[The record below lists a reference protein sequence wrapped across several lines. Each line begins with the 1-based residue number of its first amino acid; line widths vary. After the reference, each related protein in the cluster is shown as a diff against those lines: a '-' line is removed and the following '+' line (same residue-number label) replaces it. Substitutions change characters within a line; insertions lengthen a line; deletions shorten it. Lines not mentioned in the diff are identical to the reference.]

1 MSDFDVVNSDASSI
15 DIEIVDPETT
25 LIEINS
31 GAQGPSGPAG
41 AVGPQGPTG
50 ATGAAGPVGPQGPVG
65 PAGAAGA
72 VGPQGPQGDTGPQGP
87 QGPPGAN
94 GSGAVSSVN
103 TYIGDVV
110 LTASDVGLG
119 NVDDT
124 SDLDKPISTA
134 TQTALDGKQDE
145 IFGTSKFVGFD
156 SIGVLGPIPQWNI
169 NSFGGADVN
178 IAIEPDNLTG
188 WYNVQSIYA
197 SLNPLQNSP
206 NDTYTLRS
214 SFLEI
219 DNDLTGFQ
227 LGTNGNAVN
236 LFGNTIKHVGT
247 GDVGALN
254 FFSNYVEI
262 GNGTDAIDSRGVGYV
277 FAFGNIRDNVTLV
290 GQIQGFGFQLNA
302 EDGVVMNS
310 GSSVNAFYDF
320 ANFACAVPGYS
331 SFIASPN
338 IAEIKNNS
346 GYLGIGISP
355 TIPVFTGNAGFTGV
369 ALSPNL
375 GTFDTGYA
383 SMVNINPTVA
393 DVENFD
399 AVVINVSN
407 VNGTNVKALRITGDV
422 SIDGALQFTG
432 GLSIGQ
438 LQAFYAQNPV
448 DGGGNPQ
455 AFHGL
460 TTGMTALNG
469 VTTANADAI
478 GVNTAMLI
486 TLEDNSVTTSGAFM
500 LGFSALALPCVV
512 ETHAGSSIDFMNA
525 AVYAINLSGAS
536 TGGTIDNLNLC
547 RAVAIPNGITTINK
561 LKAYEFDLPF
571 GDPGTTTWGV
581 YMEPSVNNWMKK
593 NLKIGGS
600 VGVSDT
606 TTHEFHVEGASF
618 FDGNIGF
625 FATTPVAQQASSGA
639 ATAGILYTATEQ
651 AMIQE
656 MYDALRAYGLL
667 T

>member
-1 MSDFDVVNSDASSI
+1 MSDFDVTVSGE
-15 DIEIVDPETT
+15 EIVLGVVSQATT
-25 LIEINS
+25 VIEL
-31 GAQGPSGPAG
+31 
-41 AVGPQGPTG
+41 AVGPQGP
-50 ATGAAGPVGPQGPVG
+50 QG

-72 VGPQGPQGDTGPQGP
+72 VGPQGPVGPAGAPGAVGPQGPQGDPGP

-110 LTASDVGLG
+110 LVASDVGLG
-119 NVDDT
+119 NVDNT
-124 SDLDKPISTA
+124 SDLNKPISTA

-156 SIGVLGPIPQWNI
+156 SLSVLGPIPAWNI

-178 IAIEPDNLTG
+178 IAIEPNNLTG
-188 WYNVQSIYA
+188 GYNIQSVYA

-206 NDTYTLRS
+206 DDTYTLRS

-219 DNDLTGFQ
+219 DNNLTGFQ
-227 LGTNGNAVN
+227 LGTSGNAVN

-247 GDVGALN
+247 GDVGAVN

-262 GNGTDAIDSRGVGYV
+262 GNGTDAIDSKGVGYF

-302 EDGVVMNS
+302 EDGVVMGG

-338 IAEIKNNS
+338 IAEIQNNS
-346 GYLGIGISP
+346 GYVGLSVNP

-383 SMVNINPTVA
+383 SMVNINPTV
-393 DVENFD
+393 DDIENFD

-407 VNGTNVKALRITGDV
+407 VTGTNVKALSITGDV
-422 SIDGALQFTG
+422 SINGALQFTG

-486 TLEDNSVTTSGAFM
+486 TLEDNSVTTSGPFM

-512 ETHAGSSIDFMNA
+512 ETHTGSTIDFMNA
-525 AVYAINLSGAS
+525 AVYAINLSGTS

-547 RAVAIPNGITTINK
+547 RSVAIPNGVTTINK

-571 GDPGTTTWGV
+571 GDPGTVTWGL
-581 YMEPSVNNWMKK
+581 YMEPDCQNWLKGK
-593 NLKIGGS
+593 LKIGGS
-600 VGVSDT
+600 VSTSDT
-606 TTHEFHVEGASF
+606 TTHALHVEGASL
-618 FDGNIGF
+618 FDGNLGF

-639 ATAGILYTATEQ
+639 ATAGGTYTATEQ
-651 AMIQE
+651 TMIQE